1 MNKDKRQ
8 HLKWSLNL
16 APSQDKD
23 IFGGRGLRS
32 LLFLVWVDGCQGSP
46 TWCSGVTGRARPLL
60 VLMLVG
66 VVRIPIT

>member
-1 MNKDKRQ
+1 MVAEFDSLPGQ
-8 HLKWSLNL
+8 GHLWG
-16 APSQDKD
+16 Q
-23 IFGGRGLRS
+23 GLRS
-32 LLFLVWVDGCQGSP
+32 LLFLVWMDGCQGSP